1 MEKYFQGPKAK
12 GVWMVNLSPW
22 HFQFEMFQYET
33 AINCSF
39 FCFTTHHPS
48 WRKPLAAA
56 TITPQIFVRCWWKL
70 QHALVPGKKPCC
82 YQKES
87 SLGWAKQRCCE
98 QRVVWV
104 HQWAHSI
111 FWKGRYEKCFTD
123 SRIWGVVRKVIFFL
137 SSSKIWFLF
146 SPRSD
151 SCVTFK
157 MLWNQWQGVEFQ
169 LQTSQTFSW
178 VERKYN
184 ELFISTLPLF
194 IFGPSVLWGHPSEN
208 MFGCSII

>member
-12 GVWMVNLSPW
+12 GAWMVNFSPW

-39 FCFTTHHPS
+39 FCFANHHPS

-56 TITPQIFVRCWWKL
+56 PITPQIFVRCWWKL

-87 SLGWAKQRCCE
+87 SLGFLRIQRCCSP
-98 QRVVWV
+98 VVGASV
-104 HQWAHSI
+104 NSI
-111 FWKGRYEKCFTD
+111 FCWQIFCKT
-123 SRIWGVVRKVIFFL
+123 VVQHLGLCVVLFWFQDIQQFGEMLHGFKHGTGSAESHVFFWP
-137 SSSKIWFLF
+137 SKIVFLF

-151 SCVTFK
+151 SILCYFQDALKPMTGC
-157 MLWNQWQGVEFQ
+157 GVSIASF
-169 LQTSQTFSW
+169 TSFLMSR
-178 VERKYN
+178 E
-184 ELFISTLPLF
+184 EI
-194 IFGPSVLWGHPSEN
+194 
-208 MFGCSII
+208 